1 MIQELQG
8 HKKSNPTRFQVL
20 ISTMELLVL
29 RISRQTDY
37 GIFILSSMVAR
48 SHSSLPAGD
57 EALSSR
63 IFSAPEIAQS
73 AGLALPTVSKI
84 LKILARGGI
93 LQSRRGVQGG
103 YLLSRE
109 PENISIQEIIEV
121 LEGPISLTECADSG
135 PDECGVGAICPMS
148 ENWRYINDRIRET
161 LEKITLAQM
170 AVPNG
175 ILALIGDQ
183 DLNGSLGGRNV

>member
-1 MIQELQG
+1 M
-8 HKKSNPTRFQVL
+8 
-20 ISTMELLVL
+20 L

-37 GIFILSSMVAR
+37 GIFILSSMVTR
-48 SHSSLPAGD
+48 SYSLAPEGD
-57 EALSSR
+57 KDLWSR

-73 AGLALPTVSKI
+73 TGLALPTVSKI
-84 LKILARGGI
+84 LKILAKGDI

-103 YLLSRE
+103 YLLTRD
-109 PENISIQEIIEV
+109 PGNISIQEIVEV
-121 LEGPISLTECADSG
+121 LEGPISVTECADSG

-148 ENWRYINDRIRET
+148 ENWRYINDRIREAM
-161 LEKITLAQM
+161 EKITLAQM

-175 ILALIGDQ
+175 VLALVGDE